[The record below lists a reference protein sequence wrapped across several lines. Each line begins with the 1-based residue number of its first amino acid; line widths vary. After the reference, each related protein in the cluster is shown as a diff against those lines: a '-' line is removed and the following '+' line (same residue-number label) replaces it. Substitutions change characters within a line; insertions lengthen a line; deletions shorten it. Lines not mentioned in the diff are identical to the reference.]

1 MKNPEYNSSFH
12 SDLYKKL
19 KAGEISEKEWANY
32 CLQYLRKILEEKY
45 PKNLNK
51 NE

>member
-32 CLQYLRKILEEKY
+32 CLQYFVDMLKEKC